1 MTGTPGEPTTR
12 DQGFHRYVSTVM
24 FTVDRQRL
32 DHIALAADDTST
44 AIAACIPVGV
54 ELDEWC

>member
-12 DQGFHRYVSTVM
+12 PQGFHRYVSTVM
-24 FTVDRQRL
+24 FTVDRRRL
-32 DHIALAADDTST
+32 DHIALAADDMST
-44 AIAACIPVGV
+44 AIAAGMSVGV